1 MLIRFLLEA
10 AYSADARR
18 AYRSTRNGRRRQDGP
33 SERCRSSRTLAG
45 WGVRARVAV
54 GSKPDFR
61 TCVSRM
67 ELTIDILTLRLCA
80 CRRTTDL
87 TFDRLLG
94 VKAHGMASPLL
105 RRRRTGRMGAIGH
118 IRRGSRGRRPR
129 RHSIDRSKSSVA
141 AIGAVAGHN
150 TPIGHPGAGP
160 TAQPGGSRRPARGP
174 RSALPQFASRVAL
187 QPRGLTGVGPGP
199 SRVETASTRRAA
211 DGARVRRLAGP
222 LASVRRCRP
231 SLRQSPR

>member
-33 SERCRSSRTLAG
+33 SERCRSRRTLAG

-61 TCVSRM
+61 RCVSRM
-67 ELTIDILTLRLCA
+67 ELTIDILILRLCA

-94 VKAHGMASPLL
+94 VKAQGMASPLL

-118 IRRGSRGRRPR
+118 TRRGSHGRRPR

-141 AIGAVAGHN
+141 AYWGCGWSQHAHRPSG
-150 TPIGHPGAGP
+150 
-160 TAQPGGSRRPARGP
+160 RRGQRHSPE
-174 RSALPQFASRVAL
+174 ALDDLRVAL
-187 QPRGLTGVGPGP
+187 VQHSPVCI
-199 SRVETASTRRAA
+199 ASCAPT
-211 DGARVRRLAGP
+211 
-222 LASVRRCRP
+222 SWTHRCRTGAI
-231 SLRQSPR
+231 SCRDGFDSPRSGRCGRA